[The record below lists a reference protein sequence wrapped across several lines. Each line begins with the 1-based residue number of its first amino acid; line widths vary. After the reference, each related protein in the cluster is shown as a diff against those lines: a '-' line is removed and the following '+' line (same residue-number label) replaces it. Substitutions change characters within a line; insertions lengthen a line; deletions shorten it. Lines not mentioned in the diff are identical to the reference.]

1 MITEAFKL
9 LWLTS
14 MYSSPFLIVYAVY
27 NWFKVRKIEKINNDL
42 RVEIRSILNKYDN
55 ENKIGK

>member
-14 MYSSPFLIVYAVY
+14 MYSSPFLIVYSIY

-42 RVEIRSILNKYDN
+42 RVEIRNILNKYDN